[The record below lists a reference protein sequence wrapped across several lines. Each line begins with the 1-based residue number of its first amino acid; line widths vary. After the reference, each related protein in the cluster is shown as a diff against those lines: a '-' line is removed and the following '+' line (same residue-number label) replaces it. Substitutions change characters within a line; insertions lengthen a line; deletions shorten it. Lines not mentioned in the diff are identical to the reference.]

1 MGKWPSETHA
11 RVAGIITV
19 IVELFIPLIILIL
32 CYGGIVVMLR
42 RNMDTTISD
51 NVAATGASQQRD
63 KAINAV
69 RIASLLL

>member
-1 MGKWPSETHA
+1 MGQWPSETHA

-69 RIASLLL
+69 RVVSLIL